1 MAIKDCTFFV
11 DVNGRQ
17 VEMDFDGFRA
27 YLMEEAGLA
36 RLAPDLFKKRG
47 KKAGFEA
54 ARAEAASVRAEATP
68 TKAEAAPVKAEAP
81 STKKTKETGKT
92 EKQKGLFK
100 VTNTALREIFNV
112 SKEQATGIA
121 QLAKAMGIDLN
132 QIRLAR
138 GEVKPVVGEGLEQ
151 RGVTSE
157 KDAEYIAAVKAG
169 DTAKAQ
175 KMVDEAAKAAGYDS
189 EKFYHGTVD
198 IWTVADTTD
207 RSKTFD
213 TPNAFGDNIGL
224 FLSSRKKTAEHFAAG
239 RYSPNRTRVTYDI
252 TYPDGGTIRNAA
264 DTLQEA
270 EEFVD
275 GREGFIITESSTK
288 LKAGVDEQVIY
299 TFHHN
304 ITNPKTYPSQRAF
317 VDDIRVKGTSQ
328 ASLIAE
334 GYDGVLIKG
343 NDLFSRNEKWI
354 VVFNPSQVKSADP
367 VTYDDK
373 GNVIPLSKRFRPE
386 TPDMRYQMGEK
397 TTPSKA
403 DAEYMAAVK
412 AGDTAK
418 AQKIVDEAAKAAGYN
433 ETGSHGLAEGKLES
447 YAFDMARLGRNTK
460 AASAKLGF
468 FFASPD
474 TARAYSNISLDE
486 EAANDVA
493 QQARRILSP
502 LLQSIPKGLS
512 RELDYARDN
521 LETLFSTTSK
531 DEYEPESY
539 VSSVQGEVARYITDA
554 EFYILDDEEAAI
566 TDVQR
571 RQISEAIKQA
581 QKQLEATL
589 SQVPDFSVVKT
600 GAVVNAVLR
609 MQNPFVY
616 DQKGRTYRER
626 TFFDIIQKAKA
637 EGHDSVIIKNTYDGG
652 PLDDIKVVFEP
663 NQIKSAAPV
672 TYDYRGNI
680 IPPSQRFKAE
690 TP

>member
-1 MAIKDCTFFV
+1 MAVKDCTFFV

-54 ARAEAASVRAEATP
+54 ARAEAAPVRAEATP
-68 TKAEAAPVKAEAP
+68 AKAEAAPVKAEAP

-92 EKQKGLFK
+92 EKQKGFFK

-112 SKEQATGIA
+112 TKEQATGIA
-121 QLAKAMGIDLN
+121 QLAKAMGIDLD

-138 GEVKPVVGEGLEQ
+138 GEIKPITGEGLEQ
-151 RGVTSE
+151 RGVTSD
-157 KDAEYIAAVKAG
+157 KDAEYVAAVKAG

-175 KMVDEAAKAAGYDS
+175 KM
-189 EKFYHGTVD
+189 
-198 IWTVADTTD
+198 
-207 RSKTFD
+207 
-213 TPNAFGDNIGL
+213 
-224 FLSSRKKTAEHFAAG
+224 
-239 RYSPNRTRVTYDI
+239 
-252 TYPDGGTIRNAA
+252 
-264 DTLQEA
+264 
-270 EEFVD
+270 
-275 GREGFIITESSTK
+275 
-288 LKAGVDEQVIY
+288 
-299 TFHHN
+299 
-304 ITNPKTYPSQRAF
+304 
-317 VDDIRVKGTSQ
+317 
-328 ASLIAE
+328 
-334 GYDGVLIKG
+334 
-343 NDLFSRNEKWI
+343 
-354 VVFNPSQVKSADP
+354 
-367 VTYDDK
+367 
-373 GNVIPLSKRFRPE
+373 
-386 TPDMRYQMGEK
+386 
-397 TTPSKA
+397 
-403 DAEYMAAVK
+403 
-412 AGDTAK
+412 
-418 AQKIVDEAAKAAGYN
+418 VDEAAKAAGYN

-474 TARAYSNISLDE
+474 TARAYSNISLDK

-539 VSSVQGEVARYITDA
+539 VGSVQGEVARYISDA

-626 TFFDIIQKAKA
+626 TYFDIIQKAK
-637 EGHDSVIIKNTYDGG
+637 DG
-652 PLDDIKVVFEP
+652 E
-663 NQIKSAAPV
+663 
-672 TYDYRGNI
+672 R
-680 IPPSQRFKAE
+680 
-690 TP
+690 